1 MGRWLGLLVAGSAI
15 AAMGA
20 APGLALPPALAQATT
35 PATAAQSPAAAAPQI
50 DWREGDV
57 EDAFAEAR
65 EKNKPVLLYWGAKW
79 CPPCNQLK
87 QGLFKDPTFIAETRN
102 FVPVHLDGD
111 APDAQKWGERFGI
124 AGYPT
129 VIVLLPDHTEITR
142 LSGGSMADTLTGVL
156 KLAAARTSS
165 TEDLLTRAENPA
177 SLSPADWQLLSSF
190 DWLDDPKHVGD
201 LAKGSIL
208 VAGLAK
214 TAPDPAMRRHFA
226 LTALLMASGD
236 ADRPTLSAE
245 QQAVLRQ
252 TLPGILAS
260 YAEVKNNRQE
270 LAEGTAT
277 LILALPPGAER
288 ARLAHDL
295 VAAMDRIAADDTV
308 PLGDRVSS
316 IDPEIVLSKAAHHG
330 TVPPDVLAK
339 VRARVAMA
347 DRLATNQQLR
357 QGVMP
362 GAGELLV
369 EAGDPKGGAAV
380 WEAELPHA
388 VAPFYYMAD
397 LSDLAE
403 AEKNDASALDWA
415 RKAAESAEGPAT
427 RIQWAIRYSDAVMK
441 LEPAQKEAVSA
452 AASMVIDRLAHNSS
466 GYAERT
472 QRKVARW
479 GDQLRAWSAKND
491 GASVLRTLDAQL
503 DAACAGGR
511 CQNVLKS

>member
-1 MGRWLGLLVAGSAI
+1 MHRWLGFLVAGSAI

-20 APGLALPPALAQATT
+20 APNPAMARTAPPAVAGQNPDA
-35 PATAAQSPAAAAPQI
+35 SAPQI
-50 DWREGDV
+50 AWREGDV

-87 QGLFKDPTFIAETRN
+87 QSLFKDPTFIAETRN
-102 FVPVHLDGD
+102 FIPVHLDGD

-129 VIVLLPDHTEITR
+129 VIVLLPDRTEVTR

-165 TEDLLTRAENPA
+165 TEDLLARAETPGA
-177 SLSPADWQLLSSF
+177 LTPADWQLLSSF

-201 LAKGSIL
+201 LARGSVL
-208 VAGLAK
+208 VDKLAK
-214 TAPDPAMRRHFA
+214 AAPDPAMRRHFA

-236 ADRPTLSAE
+236 AEQPRLSAA
-245 QQAVLRQ
+245 QQSVLRQ
-252 TLPGILAS
+252 TLPGILSS

-270 LAEGTAT
+270 LAEGTAS
-277 LILALPPGAER
+277 LILALPAGKER
-288 ARLAHDL
+288 SRLSHDL
-295 VAAMDRIAADDTV
+295 IAAMDRVAADDSL
-308 PLGDRVSS
+308 PLGDRLSS
-316 IDPEIVLSKAAHHG
+316 IDPEIVLSKAANHG
-330 TVPPDVLAK
+330 AVPQAVLAK

-347 DRLATNQQLR
+347 DRLATNPQMR

-362 GAGELLV
+362 GAGEALI
-369 EAGDPKGGAAV
+369 EAGDPKGGAAL

-397 LSDLAE
+397 LSDLAA
-403 AEKNDASALDWA
+403 AEKNDAAALDWS
-415 RKAAESAEGPAT
+415 RKAAESAVGPAT
-427 RIQWAIRYSDAVMK
+427 RIQWAIRYSEAVMR
-441 LEPAQKEAVSA
+441 LEPTDKQAVSA
-452 AASMVIDRLAHNSS
+452 AASMVVDRLAHDTA

-479 GDQLRAWSAKND
+479 GDQLRAWSARND
-491 GASVLRTLDAQL
+491 GAAVLAQLGARL
-503 DAACAGGR
+503 DAACAGNR
-511 CQNVLKS
+511 CQNVLKT